1 MTTVTTVTSAVTPA
15 TTTSTSALP
24 VTPATTTSTS
34 ALPVTPA
41 TTTTTV
47 TLPVTPATTTTT
59 AATPATA
66 TVPPI
71 NEADNCKSDNLAAI
85 IGVSIGG
92 LVLVILIVGGAFYFI
107 KNKKTEKIGTEGE
120 EDEEEADK
128 TVEEAV

>member
-1 MTTVTTVTSAVTPA
+1 MTTITTVTLEVTPA
-15 TTTSTSALP
+15 TTT
-24 VTPATTTSTS
+24 TTTS
-34 ALPVTPA
+34 AVPVTPA